1 MVRPHTLA
9 TARTPWA
16 WALGG
21 AALGLLLATVLFAP
35 AVWLAGRVQAASGGQ
50 VLLQD
55 ARGTVW
61 NGSSQITLTGGP
73 GADIFHTFSGAGLDR
88 VTDFSRAEGD
98 RVFVLGTYTV
108 SQVGSDV
115 VIDLTGGTQMVLVGV
130 QQSSLTGDWIFGS

>member
-1 MVRPHTLA
+1 MR
-9 TARTPWA
+9 
-16 WALGG
+16 
-21 AALGLLLATVLFAP
+21 
-35 AVWLAGRVQAASGGQ
+35 GQ